1 MRPGRGIHAWRGSTA
16 VSGGTSPSVEGLPRQ
31 GRGEAG
37 EGRGP
42 NVAQQRLGRSVRN
55 ARRVPSQINKK
66 GLLSGSTPAGRRT
79 WADAVPSVIHAWRGS
94 TAVSGGTS
102 PSVEG
107 LPRQGR
113 GEAGEGRGPNVAQQ
127 RLGRSAR
134 SALRVP
140 SQINK
145 KGRPKGSL
153 FYLSG
158 GERGIRTPEA
168 RFRRLHTFQA
178 CSFNH
183 SDTSPDPC
191 HRQTPQQGRR
201 F

>member
-16 VSGGTSPSVEGLPRQ
+16 IAGGTSPSVEGLPRQ

-42 NVAQQRLGRSVRN
+42 NVAQQRLGRS
-55 ARRVPSQINKK
+55 ARSALRVPSQMNKK
-66 GLLSGSTPAGRRT
+66 GLLSGSIPAGRRT

-113 GEAGEGRGPNVAQQ
+113 GEAGKGRGPFVAQQ
-127 RLGRSAR
+127 RMGRSAQSAHRIPRQIKKEGLPFGSPSFLIWRREGDSNPR
-134 SALRVP
+134 SAV
-140 SQINK
+140 
-145 KGRPKGSL
+145 
-153 FYLSG
+153 
-158 GERGIRTPEA
+158 
-168 RFRRLHTFQA
+168 
-178 CSFNH
+178 
-183 SDTSPDPC
+183 
-191 HRQTPQQGRR
+191 
-201 F
+201 